1 MTRNHEKYMDLV
13 VHGARERME
22 KGGRPYY
29 ALVVRDEKVVGQGP
43 HPGANNMDN
52 STNPAAHAEINA
64 ILEACST
71 LKTRNLS
78 GATLYSSMEPCP
90 MCLSTTILE
99 VNIKQVVLGARHARL
114 GRKDLGG
121 YSAEAF
127 WRTPTSA
134 ASSSS

>member
-13 VHGARERME
+13 VHDARERME
-22 KGGRPYY
+22 KG
-29 ALVVRDEKVVGQGP
+29 
-43 HPGANNMDN
+43 
-52 STNPAAHAEINA
+52 
-64 ILEACST
+64 ST

-134 ASSSS
+134 ASSSA